1 MLPQRHIDLRLP
13 RGWNQCTTAELEQ
26 IAQVTLD
33 CQSRV
38 DRYHPFDPQQV
49 KLALFFLFTHLT
61 ILGQGEDEKG
71 NTYYE
76 VIRDC
81 DKPKR
86 RFLPSLFTGGAG
98 VGLGGGS
105 SFPLFLWQI
114 NYWINGESGLPKD
127 NKKKVKQGILDWLNA
142 DNPNGLT
149 NFPYP
154 EIRLRKHYV
163 KFPLLG
169 GGLGWGS
176 KTFASPGPAFSTA
189 SYEQYRIAQD
199 YMQLYT
205 ILQNKL
211 LQAQKAAKK
220 ATVPDSSLSGIA
232 KQLNQARAKFLA
244 TIFIAKV
251 DYIDSHT
258 GMPKHDYHYAA
269 SQTEDNYRYFLNF
282 PDTKFQVILFWWSGI
297 MRYLASKFPH
307 IFKTSPVGDKKVA
320 SPLDVYTNTIAALQ
334 KYTSQTEESLNTQ
347 LHTVTLKDLD
357 NMVHEAEEMEKIK
370 KHK

>member
-1 MLPQRHIDLRLP
+1 MRHIDLRLP

-86 RFLPSLFTGGAG
+86 RFLPLSFGEGRGG
-98 VGLGGGS
+98 VS

-127 NKKKVKQGILDWLNA
+127 NKKKVKPGILDWLNA
-142 DNPNGLT
+142 DNPKGLT

-154 EIRLRKHYV
+154 EIRLHKTRE
-163 KFPLLG
+163 FSIFNFQFSIRS
-169 GGLGWGS
+169 WGS
-176 KTFASPGPAFSTA
+176 KPFASPGPAFSTA

-220 ATVPDSSLSGIA
+220 ATVPDASVLTIA

-244 TIFIAKV
+244 TIFLAKV

-258 GMPKHDYHYAA
+258 GMPKHDYHYAS
-269 SQTEDNYRYFLNF
+269 SQTQENYPYFLSF

-297 MRYLASKFPH
+297 MRLFSSKFPH
-307 IFKTSPVGDKKVA
+307 IFKVSKVENKTIV
-320 SPLDVYTNTIAALQ
+320 SPLDVYTNTIASLQ

-357 NMVHEAEEMEKIK
+357 NMVHEAEEIEKASK